1 MGAQGTR
8 AARGTAAGVSAVGT
22 SAGRGAGFRLR
33 FGAAVGALA
42 LLSTGVILA
51 VGGSRP
57 SSAVSLSRG
66 QLTLTLGGIFLA
78 GVLSA
83 ALLAWAL
90 AGHRHAT
97 RRPGMEVQ
105 SGPVQAQRVPPAER
119 PTGLGERRA
128 ARATRTRVRVA
139 QVRSGRRTVAPP
151 APGTRAALRSNRGR
165 QALR

>member
-8 AARGTAAGVSAVGT
+8 AARRTAAGVSAVGT

-90 AGHRHAT
+90 AGHRHA
-97 RRPGMEVQ
+97 
-105 SGPVQAQRVPPAER
+105 
-119 PTGLGERRA
+119 
-128 ARATRTRVRVA
+128 ARSTRTRERV
-139 QVRSGRRTVAPP
+139 SRRAVPAP
-151 APGTRAALRSNRGR
+151 APGTRAAMRSTRQRGATR
-165 QALR
+165 

>member
-1 MGAQGTR
+1 MDQHEGRVMGARGTR
-8 AARGTAAGVSAVGT
+8 AAGRTAGGAP
-22 SAGRGAGFRLR
+22 AGRGAGFRLR

-51 VGGSRP
+51 VGGGRP
-57 SSAVSLSRG
+57 DSAISLSRG

-97 RRPGMEVQ
+97 REPGADRT
-105 SGPVQAQRVPPAER
+105 PVR
-119 PTGLGERRA
+119 TSRRA
-128 ARATRTRVRVA
+128 VA
-139 QVRSGRRTVAPP
+139 AP
-151 APGTRAALRSNRGR
+151 APGTRAALRSTRR
-165 QALR
+165 RRVLR